1 MPNLL
6 DYERLVRQVADLNVE
21 LAMLKGKHSDRTLED
36 KRWDIIE
43 EQPLRGTATEER
55 RLRKVIREWEERYD
69 ILNELFVRQSAGQQ
83 DLDWHKV
90 ISDRKY
96 NSQQK
101 KQTFYT
107 RIKASWALIWGPK

>member
-21 LAMLKGKHSDRTLED
+21 LAILKGKHSDRTLED

-43 EQPLRGTATEER
+43 EQPLRGTVTEER

-69 ILNELFVRQSAGQQ
+69 ILNELFVRKSIDQQ
-83 DLDWHKV
+83 DLH
-90 ISDRKY
+90 RHNQKY
-96 NSQQK
+96 NLQEE